1 MKALIVNTTPIARET
16 LGDALDD
23 TILHGLCEAR
33 EWLESLGIG
42 SGVSYVEPYVTYP
55 STRNC
60 RKASRRAHS
69 SSSSTT
75 TTPSSTATSSRRA

>member
-1 MKALIVNTTPIARET
+1 MKALKVNTTPVARET

-55 STRNC
+55 C
-60 RKASRRAHS
+60 HAQL
-69 SSSSTT
+69 
-75 TTPSSTATSSRRA
+75 P